1 MGIDIVEITESISRV
16 LAIGLL
22 LGAGLPAL
30 FAVGMRLVA
39 LSTPD
44 EDADG
49 TAAAPNQFYRYAGYF
64 LYAVVA
70 AVIILGILW
79 ITRQTLYHHLNL
91 QVFPAS
97 SYK

>member
-1 MGIDIVEITESISRV
+1 MGIDFAEIAESISRV

-44 EDADG
+44 EDAE
-49 TAAAPNQFYRYAGYF
+49 TATAPNQVYRYAGYF

-70 AVIILGILW
+70 VVIILGILW
-79 ITRQTLYHHLNL
+79 ITRQTLYHHLNI

-97 SYK
+97 TY